1 MDRQIRVT
9 VWNEFRHEK
18 THEEVKKIYPKG
30 MHAAL
35 AAHLKTQP
43 DLAVRAAWLDQ
54 KANGLSAGVLAKT
67 DVLTWWG
74 HMAHDEVADEV
85 VDRVQQRVLEGMGL
99 VVLHSG
105 HLSRIFR
112 RLMGTGCNLKWR
124 EAEDQE
130 RLWVVAP
137 QHPIAAGLPEHFE
150 LPQEEMYGEFFDI
163 PAPDELVLVSW
174 FTGGEVFRS
183 GCCFNRG
190 HGRIFYFRPGHET
203 YPTYYDENVRRV
215 ITNAVRWA
223 APQPGLVP
231 RDFGWRAPL
240 EPSE

>member
-1 MDRQIRVT
+1 

-18 THEEVKKIYPKG
+18 EHEAVKAVYPDG
-30 MHAAL
+30 MHVVIADMLNAQ
-35 AAHLKTQP
+35 AGIKAGT
-43 DLAVRAAWLDQ
+43 ATLDEPQ
-54 KANGLSAGVLAKT
+54 HGLTDKVLAKT
-67 DVLTWWG
+67 DVLIWWG
-74 HMAHDEVADEV
+74 HMAHHEVQDEIVT
-85 VDRVQQRVLEGMGL
+85 RVQQRVLEGMGL

-105 HLSRIFR
+105 HFSKIFQ

-124 EAEDQE
+124 EANEKE

-137 QHPIAAGLPEHFE
+137 NHPIAAGLGEQFE

-174 FTGGEVFRS
+174 FAGGEIFRS
-183 GCCFNRG
+183 GCCFQRG

-203 YPTYYDENVRRV
+203 HPTYYDANVQKV
-215 ITNAVRWA
+215 IANAVRWA
-223 APQPGLVP
+223 AAPADATP

-240 EPSE
+240 EKLD